1 MMKKLIGTAFLL
13 TLTLAVS
20 AQKLNKYTLAEN
32 VLWASPGDFDLTM
45 DIYTPDTGKDSYPV
59 LIIFHGGGWLI
70 NNKSIMNDLS
80 KYVVEHG
87 EYVVCNVNYRL
98 LGDQHN
104 TVTMNQIVEDALGA
118 VVWVQ
123 NNIQEYKGNP
133 KKVAVTGD
141 SAGGHLAEMVLIG
154 GFNLSDTGF
163 EQPPYGFKP
172 TYLPEGVTCKELMK
186 RGGIQVQGA
195 VISYGAFD
203 IYANALGGYEK
214 PSNFFWQMGGAEARS
229 LFGGIVTPE
238 NNPGFYKI
246 VSPIHN
252 IPLAYERSL
261 PPQLFTVGSK
271 DNLTTPES
279 IKDYVDRLHEAGHK
293 VEYWVHEGRPHAFM
307 DSGSN
312 EYLNISWEA
321 DGVPAMPK
329 VMGFLD
335 KVFY

>member
-1 MMKKLIGTAFLL
+1 MKNLLSLVLL
-13 TLTLAVS
+13 TVATFSLT
-20 AQKLNKYTLAEN
+20 AQKLNEYTLEEN

-70 NNKSIMNDLS
+70 NNKSIMNDMS

-104 TVTMNQIVEDALGA
+104 TVTMNEIVEDALGA
-118 VVWVQ
+118 VLWGQ
-123 NNIQEYKGNP
+123 NNIEKYKGNP
-133 KKVAVTGD
+133 NKVAVTGD

-154 GFNLSDTGF
+154 GYNLSDTGF
-163 EQPPYGFKP
+163 DQAPYGFKP
-172 TYLPEGVTCKELMK
+172 TYLPEGVTCKSLMK
-186 RGGIQVQGA
+186 QGGIQVQSA

-203 IYANALGGYEK
+203 IYASAKGGFESAGNIFWQLGGAQ
-214 PSNFFWQMGGAEARS
+214 PRS
-229 LFGGIVTPE
+229 IFGGVITPA

-252 IPLAYERSL
+252 IPMSYERNL
-261 PPQLFTVGSK
+261 PPQLFTVGSN

-279 IKDYVDRLHEAGHK
+279 VKEYMERLKEAGHK

-312 EYLNISWEA
+312 DFLKISWEA
-321 DGVPAMPK
+321 DGVPAMDQ
-329 VMGFLD
+329 VMAFLE
-335 KVFY
+335 KTLY